1 MNITL
6 RCRGS
11 KREQARPRIC
21 AARRARRRAGCRGD
35 QSNAALNARVRPNRP
50 HGYRCRGSCSCRP
63 CQAGAAPPRRAAA
76 AFFSVSWASWA
87 STTSP
92 SNAPSSLSTVDAVER
107 KPCTQWSPPG
117 PVSQPMI
124 RSAVFSVLSDIGT
137 PSSLDVQQIADQRIR
152 RVSCARATEL
162 PPEIVPAPGI
172 SSQRQ
177 IRFRS
182 GHCEA
187 RNGIV
192 PALLPGSLLFYFC

>member
-11 KREQARPRIC
+11 KREQARPPIC
-21 AARRARRRAGCRGD
+21 AAGRARRRAGCRCD
-35 QSNAALNARVRPNRP
+35 QSNAALIAPVRPNRQ
-50 HGYRCRGSCSCRP
+50 HSYRCPG
-63 CQAGAAPPRRAAA
+63 
-76 AFFSVSWASWA
+76 FFLSVVGELGFHY
-87 STTSP
+87 
-92 SNAPSSLSTVDAVER
+92 NAVER
-107 KPCTQWSPPG
+107 AVLVERG
-117 PVSQPMI
+117 PRGRVEAVHAVVAVGAVSQPMSTAP
-124 RSAVFSVLSDIGT
+124 RSVLSDIGT

-182 GHCEA
+182 GHCED